1 MRLLQPSKGDTA
13 MKRLLII
20 FTAVV
25 SLTIPTL
32 SAATPPRQGPYI
44 SGFFGT
50 CVLGD
55 ADISSYDYWT
65 GDSNTDRAEFAPDI
79 NIGGTIGFDY
89 GAVRLEG
96 ELSYKHG
103 EITTITDQIS
113 GQRFHNA
120 SGNLGAL
127 AMMFNTFF
135 DLHNSSP
142 VTPYVGGGVGF
153 AALHLSDTY
162 VAEFGPP
169 IYEEGDASVFA
180 YQIGTGFE
188 IALKQ
193 RLSLDF
199 GYRYFA
205 TTKANFDP
213 NPDISSE
220 LKFKSHNF
228 AVGLRALF

>member
-1 MRLLQPSKGDTA
+1 MN
-13 MKRLLII
+13 RLLIV

-25 SLTIPTL
+25 LLTIPTL

-50 CVLGD
+50 CILGD
-55 ADISSYDYWT
+55 ADVSSYDYLT
-65 GDSNTDRAEFAPDI
+65 ETSFADRAEFAPDV
-79 NIGGTIGFDY
+79 NIGGTVGFDY

-96 ELSYKHG
+96 ELSYKQG
-103 EITTITDQIS
+103 EMATITDRIDNVQ
-113 GQRFHNA
+113 FHGE
-120 SGNLGAL
+120 SGNIGAL
-127 AMMFNTFF
+127 AVMFNTFF

-153 AALHLSDTY
+153 AAIHLSDTY

-169 IYEEGDASVFA
+169 IYEEGDDSVFA
-180 YQIGTGFE
+180 YQIGTGVE

-205 TTKANFDP
+205 ATKANFDP
-213 NPDISSE
+213 NPYISSE
-220 LKFKSHNF
+220 LKFKSHNI
-228 AVGLRALF
+228 AIGLRALF

>member
-1 MRLLQPSKGDTA
+1 MNK
-13 MKRLLII
+13 LLII
-20 FTAVV
+20 FTAVI

-32 SAATPPRQGPYI
+32 SAAMSPRQGPYI

-55 ADISSYDYWT
+55 ADVSSYDYREEISF
-65 GDSNTDRAEFAPDI
+65 DDRAEFAPDV
-79 NIGGTIGFDY
+79 NIGGTAGFDY

-103 EITTITDQIS
+103 ETATITDRANNEQ
-113 GQRFHNA
+113 FHGA
-120 SGNLGAL
+120 SGSLGAL

-142 VTPYVGGGVGF
+142 VTPYLGGGVGF
-153 AALHLSDTY
+153 AVLHLSDTY
-162 VAEFGPP
+162 VAEFDLP
-169 IYEEGDASVFA
+169 IYQEGDDSVFA
-180 YQIGTGFE
+180 YQIGAGIE

-205 TTKANFDP
+205 TTKANFDSYR
-213 NPDISSE
+213 DIASE
-220 LKFKSHNF
+220 LKFKSHNL
-228 AVGLRALF
+228 AIGLRALF

>member
-1 MRLLQPSKGDTA
+1 ML
-13 MKRLLII
+13 
-20 FTAVV
+20 
-25 SLTIPTL
+25 PTL
-32 SAATPPRQGPYI
+32 CGATSPRQAPYI

-50 CVLGD
+50 CIPANTDV
-55 ADISSYDYWT
+55 SSYDYGWST
-65 GDSNTDRAEFAPDI
+65 SYADRVEFAPDI
-79 NIGGTIGFDY
+79 NIGGTVGFDY

-103 EITTITDQIS
+103 EIATITDQIG
-113 GQRFHNA
+113 GQRYHNA

-142 VTPYVGGGVGF
+142 ITPYVGGGVGF
-153 AALHLSDTY
+153 ATMHLSDTF
-162 VAEFGPP
+162 VAEAGGP
-169 IYEEGDASVFA
+169 IYEEGDASAFA
-180 YQIGTGFE
+180 YQIGTGIE

-193 RLSLDF
+193 RLSLDL

-213 NPDISSE
+213 NPYISSE
-220 LKFKSHNF
+220 LKFQSHNI
-228 AVGLRALF
+228 AIGLRALF

>member
-1 MRLLQPSKGDTA
+1 
-13 MKRLLII
+13 MKRLLIV

-32 SAATPPRQGPYI
+32 SAATPPRQAPYI

-50 CVLGD
+50 CVLGG
-55 ADISSYDYWT
+55 ADVSSYDYWT
-65 GDSNTDRAEFAPDI
+65 GDSYADRAEFAPDI
-79 NIGGTIGFDY
+79 NIGGTVGFDY

-96 ELSYKHG
+96 ELSYKQG
-103 EITTITDQIS
+103 EFTTITDRVDNVQ
-113 GQRFHNA
+113 FHNA

-127 AMMFNTFF
+127 AIMFNTFF
-135 DLHNSSP
+135 DLHNSLP
-142 VTPYVGGGVGF
+142 VTPYLGGGVGF
-153 AALHLSDTY
+153 AALHLNDTY

-169 IYEEGDASVFA
+169 IYQEGDDSVFA

-199 GYRYFA
+199 SYRYFA
-205 TTKANFDP
+205 TTKASFDSYR
-213 NPDISSE
+213 DIASE

>member
-1 MRLLQPSKGDTA
+1 MN
-13 MKRLLII
+13 RLLIV

-25 SLTIPTL
+25 SLTVPTL
-32 SAATPPRQGPYI
+32 CGATSPRPGPYM

-50 CVLGD
+50 CILGD
-55 ADISSYDYWT
+55 ADVSSYDYWT
-65 GDSNTDRAEFAPDI
+65 GTSYADRAEFAPDI
-79 NIGGTIGFDY
+79 NIGGTVGFDY

-103 EITTITDQIS
+103 EIATITDRVNNVQ
-113 GQRFHNA
+113 FHNA

-142 VTPYVGGGVGF
+142 VTPYLGGGVGF
-153 AALHLSDTY
+153 AALHLNDTY

-213 NPDISSE
+213 NPYIASE
-220 LKFKSHNF
+220 LKFKSHNV

>member
-1 MRLLQPSKGDTA
+1 MN
-13 MKRLLII
+13 RLLII

-50 CVLGD
+50 CILGD
-55 ADISSYDYWT
+55 ADVSSYDYWT
-65 GDSNTDRAEFAPDI
+65 GDSYADRAEFAPDI
-79 NIGGTIGFDY
+79 NIGGTVGFDY

-96 ELSYKHG
+96 ELSYKQG
-103 EITTITDQIS
+103 EMATITDRVNNVQ
-113 GQRFHNA
+113 FHGE

-142 VTPYVGGGVGF
+142 VTPYLGGGVGF
-153 AALHLSDTY
+153 AAIHLSDTY

-169 IYEEGDASVFA
+169 IYQEGDDSVFA
-180 YQIGTGFE
+180 YQIGAGFE

-205 TTKANFDP
+205 ATKASFDSYQ
-213 NPDISSE
+213 DIASE
-220 LKFKSHNF
+220 LKFKSHNV

>member
-1 MRLLQPSKGDTA
+1 
-13 MKRLLII
+13 MKRVLIV

-25 SLTIPTL
+25 SLMLPTL
-32 SAATPPRQGPYI
+32 CGATSPRPGPYV

-50 CVLGD
+50 CILGD
-55 ADISSYDYWT
+55 ADVSSYDYWT
-65 GDSNTDRAEFAPDI
+65 GTSYADRAEFSPDI
-79 NIGGTIGFDY
+79 NIGGTVGFDY
-89 GAVRLEG
+89 GAVRVEG
-96 ELSYKHG
+96 ELSYKHA
-103 EITTITDQIS
+103 EFTTITDRINNVQ
-113 GQRFHNA
+113 FHNA

-169 IYEEGDASVFA
+169 IYQEGDDSVLA
-180 YQIGTGFE
+180 YQIGAGFE

-205 TTKANFDP
+205 TTKASFDSFQ
-213 NPDISSE
+213 DIASE
-220 LKFKSHNF
+220 LKFNSHNL